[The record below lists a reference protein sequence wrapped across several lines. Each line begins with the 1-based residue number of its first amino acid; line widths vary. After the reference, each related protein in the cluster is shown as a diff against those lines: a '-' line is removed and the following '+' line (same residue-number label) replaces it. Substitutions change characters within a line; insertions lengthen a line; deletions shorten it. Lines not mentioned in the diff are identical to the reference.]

1 MLKGVHLSILIGPI
15 VVAPVASEVADALVS
30 AQVTV
35 SAGQRSGFQLVFTYG
50 KETAINRVL
59 LPSGYFDPGLRVIL
73 VATINSLPAVLMDGL
88 ITRQEIA
95 PSNQPGQSRLTV
107 TGEDVSVAMDL
118 IDFSGFPYP
127 AMPPEAR
134 VLACIGKYAMFGV
147 IPAIIPSIFPDVPIP
162 TSEIPTHQGTD
173 LAYIRKLAQDA
184 GYVFYVEPGPAPG
197 TNLGY
202 WGPEIR
208 IGVPQP
214 ALNVNF
220 DAHTNV
226 ESLSFSQDGLS
237 REQPYIVI
245 HEPATRLNIPVP
257 LPNVSLLKPPLAA
270 RPALA
275 LKFKKLETAHLSPL
289 RAALLGVSQAA
300 NSTDAVTGSGSLDV
314 LRYGRPL
321 KARQLV
327 GVRGAGPACDGLYY
341 VKSVTHNLKPGEYK
355 QTFSLAR
362 DGLVS
367 LFPQVPV

>member
-1 MLKGVHLSILIGPI
+1 MLKGVHLSILIGP
-15 VVAPVASEVADALVS
+15 VVAAPVPREVADALVS

-35 SAGQRSGFQLVFTYG
+35 AAGQRSGFQLVFTYG
-50 KETAINRVL
+50 REGAINNVL
-59 LPSGYFDPGLRVIL
+59 LPVGYFDPGLRVIL
-73 VATINSLPAVLMDGL
+73 IATINSLPTVLMDGL

-95 PSNQPGQSRLTV
+95 PSSQPGQSRLTI
-107 TGEDVSVAMDL
+107 TGEDVSVAMDM

-134 VLACIGKYAMFGV
+134 ILACIAKYAMFGL
-147 IPAIIPSIFPDVPIP
+147 IPAVIPSIFPDVSIP

-173 LAYIRKLAQDA
+173 LAYIKKLAEDV
-184 GYVFYVEPGPAPG
+184 GYIFYIEPGPAPG
-197 TNLGY
+197 ANIAY

-214 ALNVNF
+214 ALNINF

-237 REQPYIVI
+237 RELLYMMV
-245 HEPATRLNIPVP
+245 HEPTSRVNIPIP
-257 LPNVSLLKPPLAA
+257 LPSVSLLKPPLAA
-270 RPALA
+270 RPAIP
-275 LKFKKLETAHLSPL
+275 LKFKKLETAHLNPL

-300 NSTDAVTGSGSLDV
+300 NSTDAVTGTGSLDV

-341 VKSVTHNLKPGEYK
+341 VKSVTHNIKPGEYK
-355 QTFSLAR
+355 QSFSLVR

-367 LFPQVPV
+367 LVPKVPV